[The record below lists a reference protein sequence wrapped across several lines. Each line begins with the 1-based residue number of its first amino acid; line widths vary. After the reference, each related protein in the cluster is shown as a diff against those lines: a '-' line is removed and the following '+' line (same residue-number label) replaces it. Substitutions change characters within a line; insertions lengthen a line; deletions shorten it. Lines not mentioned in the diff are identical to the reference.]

1 MFTLHTYMLKEL
13 FMEFKDKSPWNTWN
27 IALVYCKPQLLP
39 ICVYELPFER
49 SQARDMLYY
58 FFSALR
64 ALMSVL
70 NTYTSQL
77 QGYVLLSSTRLCII
91 CQELRV
97 YYQLPVV
104 GCVSLTSLSIACAC
118 PFGWGCALKTIAP
131 ILSVTII
138 FISLPISLFFCF
150 YH

>member
-27 IALVYCKPQLLP
+27 IALVFCKPQLLP

-77 QGYVLLSSTRLCII
+77 QGYVLLSSTRCII
-91 CQELRV
+91 SCRWWGV
-97 YYQLPVV
+97 YHLLPSVLPVPV
-104 GCVSLTSLSIACAC
+104 HLGGAAR
-118 PFGWGCALKTIAP
+118 
-131 ILSVTII
+131 
-138 FISLPISLFFCF
+138 
-150 YH
+150 